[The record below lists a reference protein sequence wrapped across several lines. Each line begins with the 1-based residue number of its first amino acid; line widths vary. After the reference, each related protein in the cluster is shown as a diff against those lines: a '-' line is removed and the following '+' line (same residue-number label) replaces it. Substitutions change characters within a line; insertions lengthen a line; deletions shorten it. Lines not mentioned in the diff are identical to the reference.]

1 MCPIGVGTSRS
12 NQVKKTDT
20 GKLWL
25 MLVGVNKYQDK
36 GLPMLNYSYVDCEG
50 LADALTGASR
60 QFPQK
65 EVKIH
70 HDFASLPP
78 SKENVRVSLQEIT
91 AAAKPQDMVLFYFS
105 GHGMLEPNSQEAFL
119 CLADTQKSNLK
130 NTGLKLQELLQ
141 LLDNCPAQNQLV
153 WLDACHSGGMT
164 LRGTIREPL
173 LNPTTQ
179 LVEVLQ
185 RTAAKSKGF
194 YALLS
199 CDNNQQSWEFPEL
212 GHGVFTYYL
221 MHGLRG
227 EAADSKGIISADGL
241 YRYVYHQTLQYI
253 DKTNQQLRLINQQKR
268 GKGDTQ
274 LEREYPLQTPKRIVE
289 GVGEIILGVRQE
301 KADDDVHRRLG
312 IVVEGLSGSTTTLD
326 ISKFLG
332 SVGGFN
338 LEYLQATKA
347 AAEDVR
353 SSIARVL
360 DSPESETILLYLRG
374 RIEETEAI
382 DGLVLGEDIRI
393 KRSWL
398 KQQLRH
404 CNAKQIIILDCPASA
419 SLQDWVED
427 LQIDSQEGQC
437 IIACASFASSTEKF
451 AQTLFDTLTAA
462 AEADGLSAAGA
473 IAQLQLQLAGSDIPF
488 YVWLSGTQGIIE
500 ILREKTYMQ
509 GREEK
514 AGLDLGICPYMGL
527 SAFSENDAQYFY
539 GRESLIQQ
547 LIHQLRDRSFL
558 AVVGASGSGKSSV
571 VQAGVIPQLRL
582 GKQIPSSEQWLIRTL
597 RPGANPIEVL
607 AQRLGGEKSGRGGE
621 WERGGVGDKGTR
633 GQGDDE
639 NNSFPPS
646 PHPPLPPSPPPHL
659 LLEGI
664 LHQGVESFVYW
675 LRNRPEPMVVLV
687 IDQFEELFTLA
698 STTDRER
705 FLELVLGA
713 AEYAKDR
720 FKLIITLRAD
730 FITSCLEVPRL
741 AEVLQESS
749 VLVPPRLSLDD
760 YRRVI
765 VNPAQQVGLKLEPEL
780 VEVLLRE
787 LNHSVGDLPLLEF
800 VLEQLWQ
807 HRSTGEL
814 TLQAYQDELGGIKGA
829 LERSSQA
836 VYESLDPQAQEC
848 AKWIFLS
855 LTQLGEGT
863 EDTRRRIHKSELIVK
878 KYPAALV
885 ERTLQAL
892 TAAKLIVMNLEEEE
906 EGRGGEEEGGT
917 RGQGGQGRQGDEGKI
932 SISSSSLSS
941 PSSLSPLSPSSPSS
955 PPSPPLPTPHSPLP
969 PVTVEVAHEILIRH
983 WSTLRWWLEENRSR
997 LRSQRQIEQAAQ
1009 LWLQSGQQSDF
1020 LLQGVRLAEAED
1032 IYIKYTDELSADVQQ
1047 FIEACLQERK
1057 RQQFQEKRRLRQAQR
1072 AVVALSFL
1080 GIAASSF
1087 AGLAYFQS
1095 QKAQLREIVALN
1107 SSSEAKFLSNQPL
1120 DALIASVKAGKQL
1133 KQIIG
1138 APTDVQFQTV
1148 SSLGHALSNTQQL
1161 NRLQKHS
1168 KAVNSVKF
1176 SPDGQTIASAS
1187 DDQTV
1192 NLWGR
1197 DGKWLRT
1204 LTGHQRTVR
1213 DVSFSPDGKMI
1224 ATASFDYT
1232 VKLWRISDGALIKT
1246 INAHSAEVYSV
1257 CWSADGNMIASGS
1270 ADRTIKIWRVSDGQL
1285 LKTLSGHNGDV
1296 NSVSFSPDSQTIA
1309 SGSADKTIKIWRI
1322 SDGTLLKTLTGHTA
1336 AVNSVAFSPDGKIAS
1351 GSADKTIK
1359 IWRISDAMPK
1369 TISAHSDQVTSVS
1382 FSPDGKTLAS
1392 ASFDTAIKLWNFQD
1406 GTLLQTFL
1414 GHTIEVFGVSF
1425 SPDGQTLA
1433 SASGDQSV
1441 ILWRRDNS
1449 LIKTLTQQNFGV
1461 NSVSFSP
1468 QGNLL
1473 ATASDDKS
1481 IKLWQLPNMTLRFS
1495 LEGLDKLPNGLGHR
1509 DAVYGVSFSPDG
1521 QTLAS
1526 AGAEGWVKLW
1536 RTRDGYM
1543 IKTLLGHEHEV
1554 NNVTFSQEG
1563 DILASASADA
1573 TIKLWRVKDGK
1584 LIRTLT
1590 GHNGEVFRVRFSPKG
1605 DILASG
1611 GRDNTVRI
1619 WRVSDGKLLRTLT
1632 GHTNAVGGISFN
1644 AKGDILA
1651 SASSDKTIKLWRVS
1665 DGKLLQTLLEQPE
1678 AVWNVTFNPQ
1688 GNMIASS
1695 DGNTV
1700 KLWSIDGIEIK
1711 TFSGHS
1717 QAVNDVSFSPDSKM
1731 IASSSKDGTV
1741 KFWRIDSK
1749 ELQTTDLDHLLT
1761 RSCRWLHDY
1770 LENSPKLSNQERDL
1784 CFDLK
1789 Q

>member
-25 MLVGVNKYQDK
+25 MLVGVNEYQDK
-36 GLPMLNYSYVDCEG
+36 GLPTLNYSYVDCEG
-50 LADALTGASR
+50 LADALIGATR
-60 QFPQK
+60 QFPEK

-105 GHGMLEPNSQEAFL
+105 GHGMLEPNSQSAFL

-164 LRGTIREPL
+164 LRGTTREPL

-185 RTAAKSKGF
+185 RSAAKSKGF

-221 MHGLRG
+221 MRGLNG

-289 GVGEIILGVRQE
+289 GVGELILGARQE

-347 AAEDVR
+347 AADDVR

-360 DSPESETILLYLRG
+360 HSPESGTILLYLRF

-404 CNAKQIIILDCPASA
+404 CNAKQIIILDCPGSAA

-437 IIACASFASSTEKF
+437 IIACASPASSTEKF

-509 GREEK
+509 GREQK

-539 GRESLIQQ
+539 GRESLTQQ

-607 AQRLGGEKSGRGGE
+607 AQRLGGSRGQGA
-621 WERGGVGDKGTR
+621 GGR

-639 NNSFPPS
+639 NNSFSPSPPS
-646 PHPPLPPSPPPHL
+646 PSSPSSPPAPPAPPAPPSPPSPPPHL

-675 LRNRPEPMVVLV
+675 LRNRPEPMIVLV

-741 AEVLQESS
+741 AEVLQSS

-814 TLQAYQDELGGIKGA
+814 TLQAYQEELGGIKGA

-906 EGRGGEEEGGT
+906 E
-917 RGQGGQGRQGDEGKI
+917 RGQGAGGRGQGEFV
-932 SISSSSLSS
+932 S
-941 PSSLSPLSPSSPSS
+941 PSPHLPL
-955 PPSPPLPTPHSPLP
+955 PPSSPLP
-969 PVTVEVAHEILIRH
+969 PAVTVEVAHEILIRH

-1032 IYIKYTDELSADVQQ
+1032 IYIKYTDELSFDVQQ
-1047 FIEACLQERK
+1047 FIEACLEERK
-1057 RQQFQEKRRLRQAQR
+1057 RQQFQLKTRLRRQR
-1072 AVVALSFL
+1072 VAIAIISMLVVAVPGIGWLAYL
-1080 GIAASSF
+1080 QYQTAQVNEIAAANSLS
-1087 AGLAYFQS
+1087 
-1095 QKAQLREIVALN
+1095 KADI
-1107 SSSEAKFLSNQPL
+1107 LSNQQL
-1120 DALIASVKAGKQL
+1120 ESIITSVEAGKKL
-1133 KQIIG
+1133 KQTIG
-1138 APTDVQFQTV
+1138 AAEDVKFQTLAA
-1148 SSLGHALSNTQQL
+1148 LGQALSNTQEL
-1161 NRLQKHS
+1161 NRLEGHS
-1168 KAVNSVKF
+1168 KAVISVKI

-1187 DDQTV
+1187 DDQTLK
-1192 NLWGR
+1192 LWRR
-1197 DGKWLRT
+1197 DGKLLHTFR
-1204 LTGHQRTVR
+1204 GHQEAVK
-1213 DVSFSPDGKMI
+1213 DVTFSPDGKII
-1224 ATASFDYT
+1224 ASASFDGT
-1232 VKLWRISDGALIKT
+1232 VKLWRTSNGALIKT
-1246 INAHSAEVYSV
+1246 INAHNLEVFSV
-1257 CWSADGNMIASGS
+1257 SWSADGQMIASGS
-1270 ADRTIKIWRVSDGQL
+1270 ADTNIKIWRVSDGQL
-1285 LKTLSGHNGDV
+1285 LKTLSGHSADV
-1296 NSVSFSPDSQTIA
+1296 NSVSFSPQGNTIA
-1309 SGSADKTIKIWRI
+1309 SGSVDKTIKIWRI
-1322 SDGTLLKTLTGHTA
+1322 SDGQLLKTLTGHTDE
-1336 AVNSVAFSPDGKIAS
+1336 VTSVAFSPDGQIIAS
-1351 GSADKTIK
+1351 ASVDKTIK
-1359 IWRISDAMPK
+1359 IWNSGGTLLQ
-1369 TISAHSDQVTSVS
+1369 TIVGHSAQVNYVT
-1382 FSPDGKTLAS
+1382 FSPDGRTLAS
-1392 ASFDTAIKLWNFQD
+1392 VSKDKTINLWNPKD

-1414 GHTIEVFGVSF
+1414 GHSIAVYGVSF
-1425 SPDGQTLA
+1425 SPDSQTLA
-1433 SASGDQSV
+1433 SAGADQTV
-1441 ILWRRDNS
+1441 RLWQRDNS
-1449 LIKTLTQQNFGV
+1449 LVKTLLKGKFWV
-1461 NSVSFSP
+1461 NSVSFNP
-1468 QGNLL
+1468 NGNLL
-1473 ATASDDKS
+1473 ATASDDKT
-1481 IKLWQLPNMTLRFS
+1481 IKLWDIPNMTLRQT
-1495 LEGLDKLPNGLGHR
+1495 LEGLDKSPDGHNGG
-1509 DAVYGVSFSPDG
+1509 VYGVSFSPDG
-1521 QTLAS
+1521 QTIAS
-1526 AGAEGWVKLW
+1526 AGGEGWVKLW

-1543 IKTLLGHEHEV
+1543 IKTLTKHTHEV
-1554 NNVTFSQEG
+1554 NNVTFSPQG
-1563 DILASASADA
+1563 DILASASADK

-1584 LIRTLT
+1584 FLKTLT
-1590 GHNGEVFRVRFSPKG
+1590 GHNGEVLRVSFSPNG
-1605 DILASG
+1605 DILASAS
-1611 GRDNTVRI
+1611 RDNTVKI
-1619 WRVSDGKLLRTLT
+1619 WRVKDGKLLRTLK
-1632 GHTNAVGGISFN
+1632 GHTNAVSGVSFN
-1644 AKGDILA
+1644 PQGNILA
-1651 SASSDKTIKLWRVS
+1651 SASSDKTIKLWQVS
-1665 DGKLLQTLLEQPE
+1665 DGKLLKTLIGHSD
-1678 AVWNVTFNPQ
+1678 AVWGVTFSPQ
-1688 GNMIASS
+1688 GNMIASVS
-1695 DGNTV
+1695 NDKTV
-1700 KLWSIDGIEIK
+1700 KLWSFDGIEIK
-1711 TFSGHS
+1711 TFWGHS
-1717 QAVNDVSFSPDSKM
+1717 EAVSDVSFSPDGKM
-1731 IASSSKDGTV
+1731 IASSSNDGTV
-1741 KFWRIDSK
+1741 KLWRIDTK
-1749 ELQTTDLDHLLT
+1749 ELQTTDLNHLLI

-1770 LENSPKLSNQERDL
+1770 LENNSKVNKQKGDL

-1789 Q
+1789 E

>member
-25 MLVGVNKYQDK
+25 MFVGVNKYQDE
-36 GLPMLNYSYVDCEG
+36 GLPTLNYSSVDCQG
-50 LADALTGASR
+50 LADALTGATR

-70 HDFASLPP
+70 HDFASLSP

-119 CLADTQKSNLK
+119 CLADTQKSNLQ

-141 LLDNCPAQNQLV
+141 LLNNCPAQNQLV

-164 LRGTIREPL
+164 LRGTTREPL

-179 LVEVLQ
+179 LVEILQ
-185 RTAAKSKGF
+185 RSAAKSKGF

-212 GHGVFTYYL
+212 GHGVFSYYL
-221 MHGLRG
+221 MRGLNG

-253 DKTNQQLRLINQQKR
+253 DKTNQQLRLINQQRR

-289 GVGEIILGVRQE
+289 GVGELILGAREE
-301 KADDDVHRRLG
+301 KADDDMHRRLG
-312 IVVEGLSGSTTTLD
+312 IVVEGLSGSTVTLD

-332 SVGGFN
+332 NVGGFN
-338 LEYLQATKA
+338 LEYLQGTKA
-347 AAEDVR
+347 AADDVR
-353 SSIARVL
+353 SAIARL
-360 DSPESETILLYLRG
+360 LHSPESGTILLYLRG

-382 DGLVLGEDIRI
+382 DSLVLGEDIRI

-398 KQQLRH
+398 KQQLRQ
-404 CNAKQIIILDCPASA
+404 CNAKQIIILDCPGSA
-419 SLQDWVED
+419 AFLQDWVED

-437 IIACASFASSTEKF
+437 IIACASLASSPEKF
-451 AQTLFDTLTAA
+451 AQTLFDTLKVA

-500 ILREKTYMQ
+500 ILREKTYLQ
-509 GREEK
+509 GREQK

-539 GRESLIQQ
+539 GRESLTQQ

-607 AQRLGGEKSGRGGE
+607 AQRLGGER
-621 WERGGVGDKGTR
+621 R
-633 GQGDDE
+633 GQGGQGGWGGQGGQGGQGGLLEDKE
-639 NNSFPPS
+639 EISISSLSSPS
-646 PHPPLPPSPPPHL
+646 SLSPLSPSSPPSPPPHL
-659 LLEGI
+659 FLEGV

-675 LRNRPEPMVVLV
+675 LRNRPEPMIVLV

-698 STTDRER
+698 SPTDRER

-760 YRRVI
+760 YRQVI
-765 VNPAQQVGLKLEPEL
+765 VSPAQQVGLKLEPEL

-807 HRSTGEL
+807 HRSTGKL
-814 TLQAYQDELGGIKGA
+814 TLQAYQEELGGIKGA

-836 VYESLDPQAQEC
+836 LYESLDSQAKEC

-906 EGRGGEEEGGT
+906 EDGGRGGQGDKET
-917 RGQGGQGRQGDEGKI
+917 RGQGDKETRGQGDKGTI
-932 SISSSSLSS
+932 
-941 PSSLSPLSPSSPSS
+941 LSPHPPL
-955 PPSPPLPTPHSPLP
+955 PPSPCLPHSHLPLP

-1009 LWLQSGQQSDF
+1009 LWLQTGQQSDF

-1032 IYIKYTDELSADVQQ
+1032 IYIKYTDELTADVQQ
-1047 FIEACLQERK
+1047 FIEGCLEERK

-1087 AGLAYFQS
+1087 AGLAYFQTRT
-1095 QKAQLREIVALN
+1095 AQLREIEALN
-1107 SSSEAKFLSNQPL
+1107 SSSQANFLSNQPL
-1120 DALIASVKAGKQL
+1120 EALIASVKAGKQL

-1138 APTDVQFQTV
+1138 ASKDVQFQTI

-1161 NRLQKHS
+1161 NRLEGHG
-1168 KAVNSVKF
+1168 KAVISVKF

-1187 DDQTV
+1187 DDETV
-1192 NLWGR
+1192 KLWRR
-1197 DGKWLRT
+1197 DGKLLRT
-1204 LTGHQRTVR
+1204 LEGHEEAIK

-1224 ATASFDYT
+1224 ATGSFDGK
-1232 VKLWRISDGALIKT
+1232 VKLWRTIDGGLIKT
-1246 INAHSAEVYSV
+1246 INAHDAEIYSV
-1257 CWSADGNMIASGS
+1257 SWSADGQMIGSGS
-1270 ADRTIKIWRVSDGQL
+1270 ADKTVKIWRVSDGQFIR
-1285 LKTLSGHNGDV
+1285 TLSGHNDDV
-1296 NSVSFSPDSQTIA
+1296 NSISFSLDSQIIA
-1309 SGSADKTIKIWRI
+1309 SGSADKTIKIWRV

-1336 AVNSVAFSPDGKIAS
+1336 AVNSVAFSPEGKIAS

-1359 IWRISDAMPK
+1359 IWRITDATLPK
-1369 TISAHSDQVTSVS
+1369 TIEAHSDQVTSVS
-1382 FSPDGKTLAS
+1382 FSPDGQTLAS
-1392 ASFDTAIKLWNFQD
+1392 ASKDKTINLWNPKD

-1414 GHTIEVFGVSF
+1414 GHTIEVNGVSF
-1425 SPDGQTLA
+1425 SPDAQTLA
-1433 SASGDQSV
+1433 SAGADQTV

-1449 LIKTLTQQNFGV
+1449 LIKTLTGHNSWV

-1473 ATASDDKS
+1473 ASVSDDKS
-1481 IKLWQLPNMTLRFS
+1481 IKLWHIPNMTLRSS
-1495 LEGLDKLPNGLGHR
+1495 LEGLDKSPDGHNGG
-1509 DAVYGVSFSPDG
+1509 VYGVSFSPDG
-1521 QTLAS
+1521 QTMATS
-1526 AGAEGWVKLW
+1526 GGDRWVILW
-1536 RTRDGYM
+1536 RTSDGYM
-1543 IKTLLGHEHEV
+1543 IKPLEGHNHEV
-1554 NNVTFSQEG
+1554 NNVSFSPKG

-1590 GHNGEVFRVRFSPKG
+1590 GHKGEVFRVRFSPKG
-1605 DILASG
+1605 GILASA
-1611 GRDNTVRI
+1611 GRDNTVKI
-1619 WRVSDGKLLRTLT
+1619 WRVSDGQLVRIFK
-1632 GHTNAVGGISFN
+1632 GHTKAVSGVSFN
-1644 AKGDILA
+1644 PKGDVLA

-1665 DGKLLQTLLEQPE
+1665 DGKLLKTLRGHTEE
-1678 AVWNVTFNPQ
+1678 VWGVTFSPD
-1688 GNMIASS
+1688 GSMIASAS
-1695 DGNTV
+1695 NDNTV
-1700 KLWSIDGIEIK
+1700 KLWSKDGIEMK
-1711 TFSGHS
+1711 TFWGHS
-1717 QAVNDVSFSPDSKM
+1717 QPVIDVSFSPEGKM
-1731 IASSSKDGTV
+1731 IASASNDGTV
-1741 KFWRIDSK
+1741 KLWRVDSK
-1749 ELQTTDLDHLLT
+1749 QLQTTDLDHLLV
-1761 RSCRWLHDY
+1761 RSCRWLHNY
-1770 LENSPKLSNQERDL
+1770 LENNPKINNQKGNL
-1784 CFDLK
+1784 CSDLK

>member
-1 MCPIGVGTSRS
+1 MCPISVGTSRS

-20 GKLWL
+20 SKLWL

-50 LADALTGASR
+50 LADALTGATT

-141 LLDNCPAQNQLV
+141 LLDNCPAQKQLV

-185 RTAAKSKGF
+185 RSAAKSKDF

-212 GHGVFTYYL
+212 GHGVFSYYL
-221 MHGLRG
+221 MQGLNG
-227 EAADSKGIISADGL
+227 KAADSKGIISVDGL

-312 IVVEGLSGSTTTLD
+312 IVVEGLSGSTITLD
-326 ISKFLG
+326 ISKFLD

-338 LEYLQATKA
+338 LKYLQAIK

-353 SSIARVL
+353 SSIARL
-360 DSPESETILLYLRG
+360 LHSPESETILLYLRG

-437 IIACASFASSTEKF
+437 IIACASPASSTEKF

-462 AEADGLSAAGA
+462 AEVDGLSAAGA

-509 GREEK
+509 GREQK

-527 SAFSENDAQYFY
+527 SAFSEEDAQYFY
-539 GRESLIQQ
+539 GRESLTQQ

-607 AQRLGGEKSGRGGE
+607 AQRLGGG
-621 WERGGVGDKGTR
+621 R
-633 GQGDDE
+633 GQGAGGRE
-639 NNSFPPS
+639 QGEFTSSSPSSPPS
-646 PHPPLPPSPPPHL
+646 PSSSPSPHLPLPPSPHL

-675 LRNRPEPMVVLV
+675 LRNRPEPMIVLV

-892 TAAKLIVMNLEEEE
+892 TAAKLIVMNLEEE
-906 EGRGGEEEGGT
+906 GEESGQGAGG
-917 RGQGGQGRQGDEGKI
+917 RGQGEFV
-932 SISSSSLSS
+932 S
-941 PSSLSPLSPSSPSS
+941 SS
-955 PPSPPLPTPHSPLP
+955 PPSPLLPTPHSPLP
-969 PVTVEVAHEILIRH
+969 AVTVEVAHEILIRH

-1057 RQQFQEKRRLRQAQR
+1057 RQQFEEKRRLRQAQR

-1133 KQIIG
+1133 KQIIS
-1138 APTDVQFQTV
+1138 APKDVQFQTI
-1148 SSLGHALSNTQQL
+1148 SSLGHALSNTQEL
-1161 NRLQKHS
+1161 NRLEKHS

-1192 NLWGR
+1192 YLWRR

-1204 LTGHQRTVR
+1204 LSGHQGTVR

-1224 ATASFDYT
+1224 ATASFDNT
-1232 VKLWRISDGALIKT
+1232 LKLWRTSDGTLIKT

-1257 CWSADGNMIASGS
+1257 SWSGQGNMIASGS
-1270 ADRTIKIWRVSDGQL
+1270 ADKTIKIWRVSDSKL
-1285 LKTLSGHNGDV
+1285 IRTLSGHNGDV

-1322 SDGTLLKTLTGHTA
+1322 SDGTLLKTLTGHTG

-1369 TISAHSDQVTSVS
+1369 TISAHNDQVTSVS
-1382 FSPDGKTLAS
+1382 FSPDGQTLAS
-1392 ASFDTAIKLWNFQD
+1392 ASFDTAIKLWNSQD

-1495 LEGLDKLPNGLGHR
+1495 LEGLDKLPTGLGHR

-1543 IKTLLGHEHEV
+1543 IKTLIGHEHEV
-1554 NNVTFSQEG
+1554 NNVTFSPNG

-1644 AKGDILA
+1644 TQGDILA
-1651 SASSDKTIKLWRVS
+1651 SASSDKTIKLWRVK
-1665 DGKLLQTLLEQPE
+1665 DGKLLQTLQEQPE

-1688 GNMIASS
+1688 AKMIASS

-1749 ELQTTDLDHLLT
+1749 QLQTTDLDHLLT

-1770 LENSPKLSNQERDL
+1770 LENNPKLSNQERDL

-1789 Q
+1789 E